1 MLTEVDIMVQLSDGM
16 KDVLDAINIAIMK
29 MESNGSILL
38 KDEIYNVAGDSFTQ
52 DEANVF
58 SESLAKL
65 IQVSF
70 NAGSRY

>member
-1 MLTEVDIMVQLSDGM
+1 MVVLSDEM
-16 KDVLDAINIAIMK
+16 KDIVDAINIAICNI
-29 MESNGSILL
+29 ESNGSILL
-38 KDEIYNVAGDSFTQ
+38 PQEIYNVSGNSFTQ
-52 DEANVF
+52 DDANVF